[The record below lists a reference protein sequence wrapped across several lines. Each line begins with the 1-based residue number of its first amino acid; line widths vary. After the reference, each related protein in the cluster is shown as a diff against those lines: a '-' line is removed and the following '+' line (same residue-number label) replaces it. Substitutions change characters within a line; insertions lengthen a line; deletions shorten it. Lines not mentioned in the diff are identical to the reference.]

1 MGFHFNWR
9 MENLSSLIK
18 MELKALRTK
27 QRGEKVSHRMT
38 LEHFQGGP
46 TY

>member
-1 MGFHFNWR
+1 MGFHLNWR

-18 MELKALRTK
+18 MELKAVRTK
-27 QRGEKVSHRMT
+27 RRGGKIIFQMT
-38 LEHFQGGP
+38 LQHFQVGP

>member
-1 MGFHFNWR
+1 MGFHLNWR

-18 MELKALRTK
+18 MELEALRTK
-27 QRGEKVSHRMT
+27 QRSGKIIVRMT